1 MSGAPIVAIV
11 GRPNVGKSTLFNRL
25 VGQMRSI
32 VADEPGVTRDRIYAD
47 AVIAGEREDYAVVLV
62 DTGGLDPDTDDP
74 IMSRVLDQGQLAID
88 EADVVVFVADG
99 RAGLVGEDRDLADRL
114 RRSGKPTIL
123 AVNKLDGSEHEAMA
137 AEFYRLGIEP
147 TMAISAAHGRSIRDL
162 TEAIVERLPEGT
174 LPIPAEPTKPR
185 RRGGKKGTRQQE
197 AKALEEEA
205 EALAPDA
212 VEGEPDAA
220 EAVETEGEGE
230 DSPVVRAQGAVRV
243 AVVGRPNVGKS
254 SLINRLL
261 GEDRHLVS
269 EIAGTTRDAV
279 DSLIERKGKGYLF
292 IDTAGI
298 RRKRSIALRLE
309 QFTVVAALKG
319 LDRSDV
325 ALLLLDPTQGIA
337 EQDAKVAAFAFE
349 KGKAVVL
356 VVSKWDQR
364 QGESNAKETTE
375 WVHRELPHLSY
386 APVVVTSAH
395 TGYGLD
401 RLFQT
406 IDAVAE
412 EQGRRVTTGELNRF
426 LEQLLKTHPPQSKKG
441 KHGRIYYIRQIGT
454 HPPRF
459 LASCNDP
466 ELIHFSYRR
475 YLVNELRERY
485 GFSGVPLL
493 VGYRGREKS

>member
-47 AVIAGEREDYAVVLV
+47 AVIAGERDDYAVVLV

-114 RRSGKPTIL
+114 RRSQKPTIL

-147 TMAISAAHGRSIRDL
+147 TLAISAAHGRSIRDL
-162 TEAIVERLPEGT
+162 TEAIVARLPEGT
-174 LPIPAEPTKPR
+174 APIPAEPTKPR
-185 RRGGKKGTRQQE
+185 RRGGKKGTRRQ
-197 AKALEEEA
+197 EA
-205 EALAPDA
+205 EALAEEA
-212 VEGEPDAA
+212 EAAA
-220 EAVETEGEGE
+220 EAAEAEEGAPPEEAALEAE
-230 DSPVVRAQGAVRV
+230 DGPVARAQGAIRV

-309 QFTVVAALKG
+309 QFSVVAALKG

-364 QGESNAKETTE
+364 QGESSAKETTE

-412 EQGRRVTTGELNRF
+412 EQGRRVSTGELNRF

>member
-1 MSGAPIVAIV
+1 MSAPIVAIV

-47 AVIAGEREDYAVVLV
+47 AVIAGEHEDYAVVLV
-62 DTGGLDPDTDDP
+62 DTGGLDPGAEDP

-88 EADVVVFVADG
+88 EADVVVLVADG
-99 RAGLVGEDRDLADRL
+99 RAGLVSDDRELAKRL
-114 RRSGKPTIL
+114 RKAEKPTIL
-123 AVNKLDGSEHEAMA
+123 AVNKLDGSEHEALA
-137 AEFYRLGIEP
+137 ADFYRLGMEP
-147 TMAISAAHGRSIRDL
+147 TLAISAAHGRSIRDL
-162 TEAIVERLPEGT
+162 TEAIVKLLPAGT
-174 LPIPAEPTKPR
+174 RPEPAPPPEPPR
-185 RRGGKKGTRQQE
+185 RRGKKAKQQLE
-197 AKALEEEA
+197 EEMAAAEEALEEPPEETTEEA
-205 EALAPDA
+205 E
-212 VEGEPDAA
+212 
-220 EAVETEGEGE
+220 EARPAG
-230 DSPVVRAQGAVRV
+230 PIRV

-269 EIAGTTRDAV
+269 EVAGTTRDSV
-279 DSLIERKGKGYLF
+279 DSLIERNGKQYLF

-309 QFTVVAALKG
+309 QFSVVAALKG

-364 QGESNAKETTE
+364 QSESNAKEATT
-375 WVHRELPHLSY
+375 WVHEELPHLSY
-386 APVVVTSAH
+386 APVVITSSH
-395 TGYGLD
+395 TGFGLD
-401 RLFQT
+401 RLFAA
-406 IDAVAE
+406 IDRVAE
-412 EQGRRVTTGELNRF
+412 EQGRRVSTGELNRF
-426 LEQLLKTHPPQSKKG
+426 LEHLMKTHPPQSKKG
-441 KHGRIYYIRQIGT
+441 KRGRIYYLRQIGSY
-454 HPPRF
+454 PPRF
-459 LASCNDP
+459 LASVNDP

-475 YLVNELRERY
+475 YLINELRERY

-493 VGYRGREKS
+493 VGYRGRGK